1 MDLDLGDYGVNFNTA
16 TYKLCD
22 CLTASYS
29 EPVSSSVKSGRFSQ
43 LSRAVATI
51 VVIAIHIFLL
61 TSDFAEFK
69 LFQINGTLAADF
81 VILRSLLH

>member
-16 TYKLCD
+16 TYKLYD

-29 EPVSSSVKSGRFSQ
+29 EPVSSSVKSERFSQ

-51 VVIAIHIFLL
+51 DVIAIHIFLL
-61 TSDFAEFK
+61 TSDFAVFK

-81 VILRSLLH
+81 VILRSLLR